1 MVNFFRRYI
10 AHNFGLKLLSLAMAV
25 GLWWAVAHDTP
36 AEMEL
41 TVPVEFQH
49 VAADLEINS
58 ETIPQARV
66 RLRGPLRLIQ
76 RIRPTDV
83 HAEIDLGSARPGERT
98 YDFSAQQVHVPDDVE
113 VVQVVPTQFRLS
125 FDTRRVRKVAVHP
138 RVIGTFA
145 PGLKIGRVS
154 VDPDQI
160 TISGPAQRVD
170 AIDGAITDPV
180 DATGLVSSGSFTT
193 HAYVSDPMVQVV
205 HPGPVKV
212 TVYMEKS
219 AGQAGGS

>member
-83 HAEIDLGSARPGERT
+83 HAELDLGNARPGERT
-98 YDFSAQQVHVPDDVE
+98 YDFSSQQVHVPDDVE

-125 FDTRRVRKVAVHP
+125 FDTRRVRKVAVQP

-145 PGLKIGRVS
+145 PGLKIARVT
-154 VDPDQI
+154 VTPEQI

-170 AIDGAITDPV
+170 AIDTAITDPV

-205 HPGPVKV
+205 RPGPVKV

-219 AGQAGGS
+219 TDQAGGS

>member
-1 MVNFFRRYI
+1 MVTFFRRYI

-36 AEMEL
+36 AELEL

-58 ETIPQARV
+58 ETIPQARI

-145 PGLKIGRVS
+145 PGLKIGRVT
-154 VDPDQI
+154 VDPDEI
-160 TISGPAQRVD
+160 MISGPAQRVD
-170 AIDGAITDPV
+170 AIDAAITDPV

-193 HAYVSDPMVQVV
+193 HAYVSDPMVQVL

-212 TVYMEKS
+212 TVFMDKS
-219 AGQAGGS
+219 ADQSGGT

>member
-36 AEMEL
+36 AELEL

-58 ETIPQARV
+58 DTIPQARV

-83 HAEIDLGSARPGERT
+83 HAEIDLGNARPGERT

-125 FDTRRVRKVAVHP
+125 FDTRRIRKVAVHP

-145 PGLKIGRVS
+145 PGLKIARVT

-170 AIDGAITDPV
+170 AIDAAITDPV

-193 HAYVSDPMVQVV
+193 HAYVSDPMVQVL

-219 AGQAGGS
+219 AGQAGGT